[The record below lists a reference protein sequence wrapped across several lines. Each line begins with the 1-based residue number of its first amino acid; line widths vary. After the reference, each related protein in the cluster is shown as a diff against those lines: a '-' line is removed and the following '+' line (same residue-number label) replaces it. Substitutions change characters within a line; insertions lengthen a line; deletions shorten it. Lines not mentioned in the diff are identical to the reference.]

1 MYIVIAHRNEN
12 VENVMERKEKNMD
25 KAIMDSFK
33 KVGLM
38 ILLALCLN
46 GVIFLLK
53 GQELGLQFLAGYLIE
68 LSLSIDNLFVFI
80 MIFTSFGLTEHAQH
94 RVLGWGIIGAIVL
107 RFLFIFFGIKLVEMF
122 HWLLYIFGA
131 ILIWQGIKMYRSKEE
146 DTVDPHDKFVVR
158 LTAKILPMKQEFVGD
173 KFAIRENG
181 KLLFTPLIAVLVLI
195 ESSDIIFAL
204 DSVPAV
210 FSVSTD
216 LLVVY
221 TSNICAILGLR
232 QLYFVLE
239 HLQERFKYVKYG
251 VATLLCFTGVKML
264 LGVVGLAISTAISI
278 GIILLVLS
286 GSIIISILLSGKEA
300 KKTEPVQIE
309 GDENG
314 VE

>member
-1 MYIVIAHRNEN
+1 
-12 VENVMERKEKNMD
+12 MD
-25 KAIMDSFK
+25 KAIIDSFK
-33 KVGLM
+33 KVGIV
-38 ILLALCLN
+38 ILLAICVN
-46 GVIFLLK
+46 GIIFALK

-80 MIFTSFGLTEHAQH
+80 MIFTSFGLSEHAQH
-94 RVLGWGIIGAIVL
+94 RVLGWGIIGAIIM
-107 RFLFIFFGIKLVEMF
+107 RFIFIFFGIKLVEMF

-131 ILIWQGIKMYRSKEE
+131 ILIWQGIKMYRSKE
-146 DTVDPHDKFVVR
+146 DDVVDPHDRLVVR
-158 LTAKILPMKQEFVGD
+158 LTGKILPMKEEFVGD
-173 KFAIRENG
+173 RFAIRENG
-181 KLLFTPLIAVLVLI
+181 KFLFTPLIAVVVLI
-195 ESSDIIFAL
+195 ETSDIIFAL

-264 LGVVGLAISTAISI
+264 LGIVGIAIGTALSI
-278 GIILLVLS
+278 GIILFVLS
-286 GSIIISILLSGKEA
+286 GSIIISMVVSGKEA
-300 KKTEPVQIE
+300 KKQLEVQ

-314 VE
+314 IE

>member
-1 MYIVIAHRNEN
+1 MN
-12 VENVMERKEKNMD
+12 
-25 KAIMDSFK
+25 KAILDSFK

-38 ILLALCLN
+38 ILLALCIN
-46 GVIFLLK
+46 GVIFIWR

-80 MIFTSFGLTEHAQH
+80 MIFTSFGLSEHAQH
-94 RVLGWGIIGAIVL
+94 RVLGWGIFGAIVL
-107 RFLFIFFGIKLVEMF
+107 RFIFIFFGIKLVNMF

-131 ILIWQGIKMYRSKEE
+131 ILIWQGIKMYLSKEE

-173 KFAIRENG
+173 KFGIRENG
-181 KLLFTPLIAVLVLI
+181 KFFFTPLIAVLVLI
-195 ESSDIIFAL
+195 ETSDIIFAL

-264 LGVVGLAISTAISI
+264 LGIAHIEIGTALSI
-278 GIILLVLS
+278 GIILLVLC
-286 GSIIISILLSGKEA
+286 GSIILSMVVSGKEA
-300 KKTEPVQIE
+300 KKEPVQIE

-314 VE
+314 GE